1 MNLYIIW
8 PRKRENTCIAKK
20 RGEGGGADHAEI
32 FVDLTVGQKK
42 NAKIMPKD
50 NKTRG
55 NLAQLS

>member
-32 FVDLTVGQKK
+32 FVDLTVGQKEKRK
-42 NAKIMPKD
+42 NYAK
-50 NKTRG
+50 R
-55 NLAQLS
+55 

>member
-42 NAKIMPKD
+42 TQNLCQKITKPVEIWL
-50 NKTRG
+50 N
-55 NLAQLS
+55 